1 MALESLNVTGASSP
15 YMNDLFKVNQ
25 SLTSGS
31 RINNSADDAAGQAI
45 VSSLTS
51 QVNAQDV
58 GVQNANTGI
67 NLLQTADGAS
77 NSITQQ
83 LQRLSE
89 LSLQAQNGTYSD
101 AQRTILNQEFQQGL
115 ESINQFAESASFNGI
130 KLLNAETPSLNIA
143 LGADN
148 NTSTIQLPDL
158 TANNLGLAGTDI
170 STSTN
175 AEAVQSQI
183 SDVLGLISDSRA
195 QLGAQQ
201 NGLSSAANDLMN
213 QNLNSHSTRSQIND
227 TDYAKAVTDQARQ
240 QVLNNASVA
249 MLAQRNQN
257 YSNVLPLLS

>member
-1 MALESLNVTGASSP
+1 MAVESLNATNASSP

-31 RINNSADDAAGQAI
+31 RINNSADDASGQAI
-45 VSSLTS
+45 VTSLTTKIKD
-51 QVNAQDV
+51 QDI
-58 GVQNANTGI
+58 GVQNANAGI

-101 AQRTILNQEFQQGL
+101 AQRSMLDQEFQQGL
-115 ESINQFAESASFNGI
+115 KSINQFAESTSFNGI
-130 KLLNAETPSLNIA
+130 KLLNADTPAIDIA
-143 LGADN
+143 LGPD
-148 NTSTIQLPDL
+148 NTSTLQLPDL
-158 TANNLGLAGTDI
+158 TTNSLGLTGTDI
-170 STSTN
+170 STNSN

-183 SDVLGLISDSRA
+183 TDVLGLISDSRA
-195 QLGAQQ
+195 QLGSQQ
-201 NGLSSAANDLMN
+201 NGLVSAANNLMN
-213 QNLNSHSTRSQIND
+213 QNVNSQSTRSQIND
-227 TDYAKAVTDQARQ
+227 TDYAKTVTDQARQ

-257 YSNVLPLLS
+257 YGNVLPLLN